1 MSENLSGSDTEDE
14 MAHLYVPE
22 KNSDQFSLEVITD
35 KNKTVAEED
44 EPSSALVEVGDSSF
58 EFFEPGLMGRN
69 TFVGREEEDSLQD
82 I

>member
-1 MSENLSGSDTEDE
+1 M
-14 MAHLYVPE
+14 
-22 KNSDQFSLEVITD
+22 ITD

-44 EPSSALVEVGDSSF
+44 EPTSALVEVGDSSF